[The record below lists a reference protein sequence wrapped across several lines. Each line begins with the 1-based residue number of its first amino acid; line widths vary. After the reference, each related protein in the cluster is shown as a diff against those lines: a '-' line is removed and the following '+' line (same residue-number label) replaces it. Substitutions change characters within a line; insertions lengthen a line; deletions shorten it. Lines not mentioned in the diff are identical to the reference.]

1 MKRFATILLSLVFI
15 FSSSLQAAP
24 AKKNKLSPEAKGVIS
39 GGTVAGIG
47 TTIGITVAGIT
58 ALFPAVLVGTGL
70 GYITVK
76 AGKGIKKLRKNN
88 KK

>member
-1 MKRFATILLSLVFI
+1 MKGFATILLSLVFI

-39 GGTVAGIG
+39 GGAAAGVG
-47 TTIGITVAGIT
+47 TTIGVTIAGIT
-58 ALFPAVLVGTGL
+58 ALFPAVLIGTGL

-76 AGKGIKKLRKNN
+76 AGKGIKKLRKKN

>member
-76 AGKGIKKLRKNN
+76 AGKGIKKIRKNN

>member
-39 GGTVAGIG
+39 GGAAAGVG
-47 TTIGITVAGIT
+47 TTIGVTIAGIT
-58 ALFPAVLVGTGL
+58 ALFPAVLVQ
-70 GYITVK
+70 
-76 AGKGIKKLRKNN
+76 KNL
-88 KK
+88 